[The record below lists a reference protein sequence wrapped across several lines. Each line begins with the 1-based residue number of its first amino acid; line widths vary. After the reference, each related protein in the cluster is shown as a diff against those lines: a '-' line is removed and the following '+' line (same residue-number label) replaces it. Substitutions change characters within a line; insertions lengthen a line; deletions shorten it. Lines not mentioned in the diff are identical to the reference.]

1 MGIFR
6 GENAKM
12 YTMIVAIAAIIMIS
26 FGVLVKN
33 KDKEADNKETVVD
46 NTELSRVLNKE
57 LSSNYPATPREV
69 GKFYCKILKCFFNE
83 DLTEEQF
90 LMLIDKEREL
100 FDDELLKQN
109 EYGSFVQNRRDE
121 VANFKKDKKS
131 IINYVVDES
140 ENVKTWYNDDKEC
153 ASLLVRINI
162 SGSELIIKDE
172 QFLFRRDKDNNWRIL
187 GWKDVSVVDI
197 NEDNNK

>member
-6 GENAKM
+6 SKNAKM
-12 YTMIVAIAAIIMIS
+12 YTMIMAIAAIVMIS

-33 KDKEADNKETVVD
+33 KDKEADNKETVID

-69 GKFYCKILKCFFNE
+69 VKYYCKILKCFFNE
-83 DLTEEQF
+83 NLTEEQF

-131 IINYVVDES
+131 IINYVVDDS

-172 QFLFRRDKDNNWRIL
+172 QFLFRRDKNNNWKIL
-187 GWKDVSVVDI
+187 GWKDADVVDI
-197 NEDNNK
+197 SE

>member
-6 GENAKM
+6 SKNAKM
-12 YTMIVAIAAIIMIS
+12 YTMIMAIAAIVMIS

-33 KDKEADNKETVVD
+33 KDKEADNKETVID

-69 GKFYCKILKCFFNE
+69 VKYYCKIIKCFFNE
-83 DLTEEQF
+83 NLTEEQF

-131 IINYVVDES
+131 IINYVVDDS

-172 QFLFRRDKDNNWRIL
+172 QFLFRRDKNNNWKIL
-187 GWKDVSVVDI
+187 GWKDADVVDI
-197 NEDNNK
+197 SE